1 MNFLPL
7 QFLWRCEVTVLA
19 PALFRQPNTIL
30 KLFQAV
36 QRHDERRALASK
48 RHDGFLNDIE
58 FVTARSFWWTEP
70 APPPRAAQS
79 QLKSTYGQA
88 LLPLRDD
95 ERRQD

>member
-7 QFLWRCEVTVLA
+7 QFLRQSEVTVLA

-58 FVTARSFWWTEP
+58 FCHGTEFLVDGAG
-70 APPPRAAQS
+70 APSPCRG
-79 QLKSTYGQA
+79 KSA
-88 LLPLRDD
+88 
-95 ERRQD
+95 